1 MAREYTDEDMQNMSS
16 SIYLSIREGESV
28 KCVTL
33 SGINI
38 FERGDRDMAGRV
50 FDGGRF
56 NKETEEQMQIF
67 DLNSNREK
75 ILNVPLYLRIAMFNL
90 LRDNDLKLSDLKS
103 GKLLL
108 EICRHASK
116 EWDVKLVDRNYR
128 MGAAAGTDTAK
139 MSAIETNTIG
149 TQSETKGDNK
159 EDLKFDIFKII
170 SKNDEGTTIE
180 EISDSLGG
188 NIDSEILERL
198 LEDLT
203 FKERKIRKFEK
214 NEKEYYTKR

>member
-149 TQSETKGDNK
+149 TQSETKDDNK
-159 EDLKFDIFKII
+159 EDLKFEIFKVI

-180 EISDSLGG
+180 EISDSLG
-188 NIDSEILERL
+188 NIDSEMLERL